1 MLKIVALLLLCLSTV
16 ASMKLLVKGAGS
28 TIVNGMYLA
37 KAPTIIPDGFSKYAE
52 LSYADLS

>member
-1 MLKIVALLLLCLSTV
+1 MLNIVALLLLCLSTV

-37 KAPTIIPDGFSKYAE
+37 KAPTVIPDGFSKYVK
-52 LSYADLS
+52 LPYADLS

>member
-1 MLKIVALLLLCLSTV
+1 MLKIIALLLLCLSTV

-52 LSYADLS
+52 LS

>member
-1 MLKIVALLLLCLSTV
+1 MFNTVALLIFCLSTA

-37 KAPTIIPDGFSKYAE
+37 KAPTIIPDGFSKYE
-52 LSYADLS
+52 NIP